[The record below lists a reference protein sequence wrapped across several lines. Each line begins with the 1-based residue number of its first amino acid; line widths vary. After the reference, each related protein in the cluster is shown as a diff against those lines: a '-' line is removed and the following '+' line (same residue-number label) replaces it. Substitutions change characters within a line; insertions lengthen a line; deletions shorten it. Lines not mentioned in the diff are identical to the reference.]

1 MGGLDIRA
9 LQRVVHRNARYVVS
23 ETYARYTN
31 TSVIEMPT
39 EEIPVEALVVGGQA
53 TAGPPLGPA
62 LGPLGVPAGQVVAKI
77 NELTQEFA
85 GLKVPV
91 VVWVDKSKKPA
102 GFRIE
107 VRNPPTSALILREIG
122 AEKGSGTPHE
132 TKAGDLKME
141 SLVKLAKMKRGEMN
155 VKSLKAAAK
164 TVLGTCVSSGVTVDG
179 GKDPRIVQ
187 KAIDDGEFDEL
198 LKE

>member
-1 MGGLDIRA
+1 MGTRRELHD
-9 LQRVVHRNARYVVS
+9 RVGSIMTGREEIS
-23 ETYARYTN
+23 I
-31 TSVIEMPT
+31 VIEMPT
-39 EEIPVEALVVGGQA
+39 EEIPVNALVVGGQA

-85 GLKVPV
+85 GLKVPII
-91 VVWVDKSKKPA
+91 VWVDKSKKPA

-107 VRNPPTSALILREIG
+107 VKNPPTSALILREIG

-132 TKAGDLKME
+132 AKVGDLKME
-141 SLVKLAKMKRGEMN
+141 SVVKLAKMKRGEMN
-155 VKSLKAAAK
+155 VKDLKAAVK
-164 TVLGTCVSSGVTVDG
+164 TVLGTCVSSGVTADG

-187 KAIDDGEFDEL
+187 KAIDDGEYEAL

>member
-1 MGGLDIRA
+1 LTD
-9 LQRVVHRNARYVVS
+9 
-23 ETYARYTN
+23 
-31 TSVIEMPT
+31 
-39 EEIPVEALVVGGQA
+39 EIPVAALIVGGQA

-77 NELTQEFA
+77 NEQTKEFE

-91 VVWVDKSKKPA
+91 VVWVDKSTKPA

-107 VRNPPTSALILREIG
+107 VKTPPTSALIIREIG

-132 TKAGDLKME
+132 NKVGDLSME
-141 SLVKLAKMKRGEMN
+141 GAVKLAKMKIGEMN
-155 VKSLKAAAK
+155 VKNLTAAVK
-164 TVLGTCVSSGVTVDG
+164 TVIGTCVSMGVTADG

-187 KAIDDGEFDEL
+187 VAIDDGEYDDII
-198 LKE
+198 KE

>member
-1 MGGLDIRA
+1 MDLSTD
-9 LQRVVHRNARYVVS
+9 
-23 ETYARYTN
+23 
-31 TSVIEMPT
+31 
-39 EEIPVEALVVGGQA
+39 EIPVEALVVGGQA
-53 TAGPPLGPA
+53 TSGPPLGPA

-107 VRNPPTSALILREIG
+107 VKNPPTSALILREIG
-122 AEKGSGTPHE
+122 AEKGSGTPNDA
-132 TKAGDLKME
+132 KAGDLSVE
-141 SLVKLAKMKRGEMN
+141 GAVKLAKMKRAEMN
-155 VKSLKAAAK
+155 VKDLKAAVK
-164 TVLGTCVSSGVTVDG
+164 TVLGTCVSTGVTVDG

-187 KAIDDGEFDEL
+187 QAIDDGEYDDL

>member
-1 MGGLDIRA
+1 
-9 LQRVVHRNARYVVS
+9 
-23 ETYARYTN
+23 
-31 TSVIEMPT
+31 MPT

-107 VRNPPTSALILREIG
+107 VRNPPTSALIFREIK

-132 TKAGDLKME
+132 AKVGDLSME
-141 SLVKLAKMKRGEMN
+141 GLVKLAKLKRAEMN
-155 VKSLKAAAK
+155 VKSLKAAVK
-164 TVLGTCVSSGVTVDG
+164 TVLGTCVSAGVTADG

-187 KAIDDGEFDEL
+187 KAIDDGEYEAL